1 MRFKRNDLNVLILFD
16 DSYEFS
22 VILSVVK
29 NLVAVQKSKKLDL
42 INKIIAIKIFI
53 NEISVPLIHYS
64 NKKDNIFKIIYSFF
78 SKIFFTYQ

>member
-1 MRFKRNDLNVLILFD
+1 MRFKINDLNVLILFD

-22 VILSVVK
+22 VILSVVR

-53 NEISVPLIHYS
+53 NEINVPLIHYS